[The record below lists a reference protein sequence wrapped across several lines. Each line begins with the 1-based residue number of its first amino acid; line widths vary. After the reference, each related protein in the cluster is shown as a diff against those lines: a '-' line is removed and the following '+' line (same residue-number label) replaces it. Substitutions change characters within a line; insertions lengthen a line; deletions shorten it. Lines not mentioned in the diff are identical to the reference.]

1 MKTHYAIF
9 AFFIIIFLAACA
21 TKPDLSSWENP
32 DFKITISNPEDTVS
46 VTSEEGISLIDIDS
60 PGGIGSAH
68 FELVSG
74 TWPEKITA
82 RLHLKGLEEFR
93 LSYDETLITA
103 SISSSSAF
111 NTSSQ
116 KVLLSDGEYPTLP
129 GHPLWLEIKIV
140 SDQTVEKIPLE
151 EGYFE
156 ITFPDEFNK
165 EFGNS
170 FDIQWVDFFR

>member
-1 MKTHYAIF
+1 MKTQYAILALF
-9 AFFIIIFLAACA
+9 TSIFLAACA
-21 TKPDLSSWENP
+21 MKPDRSNWEKP
-32 DFKITISNPEDTVS
+32 DFKITASNPKDIVS
-46 VTSEEGISLIDIDS
+46 VTSEEGISYIDIDS

-74 TWPEKITA
+74 TLPEKIIA

-93 LSYDETLITA
+93 LLYDGISITA
-103 SISSSSAF
+103 SIPSSSAF
-111 NTSSQ
+111 NTSTQ
-116 KVLLSDGEYPTLP
+116 KVLVSESEYPIMP

-140 SDQTVEKIPLE
+140 SDQTAEKIPLE

-165 EFGNS
+165 NIGDS

>member
-1 MKTHYAIF
+1 MKTKYVIL
-9 AFFIIIFLAACA
+9 AFFTSMFLAACVM
-21 TKPDLSSWENP
+21 KPDRSNWEKP
-32 DFKITISNPEDTVS
+32 DFKITTSNSKDIIS
-46 VTSEEGISLIDIDS
+46 VTSEEGISLMDINS
-60 PGGIGSAH
+60 PSGIGAAH

-74 TWPEKITA
+74 TLPEKIIA

-116 KVLLSDGEYPTLP
+116 KVLISDGEYPTLP

-140 SDQTVEKIPLE
+140 SDQTTKKIPLE

-156 ITFPDEFNK
+156 ITFPDELNEK
-165 EFGNS
+165 IGNS
-170 FDIQWVDFFR
+170 FDVQWVDFFR

>member
-1 MKTHYAIF
+1 MKTQYAIL
-9 AFFIIIFLAACA
+9 AFFTSIFLAACA
-21 TKPDLSSWENP
+21 MKPDRLNWEKP
-32 DFKITISNPEDTVS
+32 DFKITVSNPKDIVS
-46 VTSEEGISLIDIDS
+46 VTSEEGISLIDINS

-74 TWPEKITA
+74 TLPEKIIT

-103 SISSSSAF
+103 SIPSSSIF
-111 NTSSQ
+111 NTSTQ
-116 KVLLSDGEYPTLP
+116 KVITPGGEYPTLP

-140 SDQTVEKIPLE
+140 SDQMVEKIPLE

-165 EFGNS
+165 KTGDS